1 MEMWSSPQLNPGAS
15 MLLLFFLIKKKKKCG
30 ASSAFAAF
38 ENWTRFQN
46 LRTEYSMRKWIKVLS
61 HQHITALPWKT
72 MPGTQLLC

>member
-1 MEMWSSPQLNPGAS
+1 M
-15 MLLLFFLIKKKKKCG
+15 LLFFFNLKKKCG

-46 LRTEYSMRKWIKVLS
+46 LRTEYSVRKWIKVLS